1 MKLNHLHKWD
11 VSPQEAIAIQN
22 EFASKVIYNTPI
34 DIDNVKLVAG
44 VDVSVK
50 NNQSR
55 AAIVVLTYPELE
67 VIESVTALQPTP
79 FPYIP
84 GLLTF
89 REGPALTEAFE
100 KLQNEPDVFIVDGM
114 GRIHPRRMGIASH
127 MGLWLGKPTI
137 GCGKTHFIGTY
148 DEPDLLAG
156 SYSPLTDKGDLLG
169 VVLRTRTNVKSVYIS
184 VGHLADLDTA
194 VQFTINCTPRYRL
207 PQPIRMAHNTAGQF

>member
-11 VSPQEAIAIQN
+11 VSPQEAIAIQK
-22 EFASKVIYNTPI
+22 EFASKIIYNTPI

-55 AAIVVLTYPELE
+55 AAIVVLTYPELV

-100 KLQNEPDVFIVDGM
+100 KLQNEPDVFIFDGM

-127 MGLWLGKPTI
+127 MGLWVGKPSI

-148 DEPDLLAG
+148 DEPNLPAG

-169 VVLRTRTNVKSVYIS
+169 VVLRTRTNVKPVYIS